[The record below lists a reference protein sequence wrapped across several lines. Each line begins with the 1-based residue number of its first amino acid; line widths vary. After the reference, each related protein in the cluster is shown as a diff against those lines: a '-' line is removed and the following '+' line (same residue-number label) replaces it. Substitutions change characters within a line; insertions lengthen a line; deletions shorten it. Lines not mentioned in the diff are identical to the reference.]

1 MPTDAVKV
9 VVAKLA
15 KLVMARAVLVAALR
29 ETKPPLTALKMPP
42 MVVEAPTNNE
52 PEVEALPNQLFPVA
66 LRLPLMV
73 VEPKMKKLPLL
84 SRLRR
89 VVVAV
94 PRVVE
99 EMVKTVVK
107 PVIVVDARSRARKA

>member
-1 MPTDAVKV
+1 MKV
-9 VVAKLA
+9 VVARLA
-15 KLVMARAVLVAALR
+15 KPVTARAVVVAALR
-29 ETKPPLTALKMPP
+29 ETKPPLTALKAPA

-52 PEVEALPNQLFPVA
+52 PEVEALPNQLFPTA

-94 PRVVE
+94 PLVVE
-99 EMVKTVVK
+99 EMVNAVGNCVVE
-107 PVIVVDARSRARKA
+107 ARSRERKA

>member
-42 MVVEAPTNNE
+42 MVVEPMIAAAP
-52 PEVEALPNQLFPVA
+52 VVVALPKKLLA
-66 LRLPLMV
+66 RELKAPLAV
-73 VEPKMKKLPLL
+73 VEPKMNRLPAL
-84 SRLRR
+84 SRVRS
-89 VVVAV
+89 VVVADV
-94 PRVVE
+94 AE
-99 EMVKTVVK
+99 
-107 PVIVVDARSRARKA
+107 VDAMAKIVWF